1 MESNSF
7 GSTSYLWFTH
17 WYSHWLWLVH
27 MKYTTHTT
35 KAHVMPKPSRVD
47 RIQRLQARL
56 KLQRE
61 CLSPV
66 VDVSYD
72 KRNNV
77 VEFTSDTG
85 WKTYKT

>member
-7 GSTSYLWFTH
+7 GATSYLWFTH

-27 MKYTTHTT
+27 MKFKKHTS

-61 CLSPV
+61 CLLPV

-72 KRNNV
+72 NQNNV
-77 VEFTSDTG
+77 VEFTADTG
-85 WKTYKT
+85 WKTYKA